1 MPEFSYKAKNMAGE
15 IFSGTLN
22 VGSMQEVNDYLDVQ
36 EYFPLEIKESKE
48 TSQGPSFM
56 DRFQTISVAEIA
68 NFTRQI
74 ATLIGAGVPIVSALD
89 ALQDQ
94 EENERFK
101 SILKTLIEDVSAGSS
116 FSDALMKHRTTFSN
130 LYVNMVRAGE
140 SAGVLEDVLKR
151 LSEFMEH
158 DESVKKSIKSA
169 MRYPIIVMI
178 ALTMAFFFAVTFIIP
193 KFTVMFDRSGVELP
207 FITRMLLALNLIITD
222 YWYLAA
228 GGLAL
233 TIFLVKRVL
242 GTKQGRL
249 AWDGFKLKLPIFG
262 TLFLKNA
269 ISRFTHMLETLNS
282 SGIHIIEALQIC
294 SETTGNAAIS
304 REIDQTRAEVEVG
317 ASLADALDK
326 GTIFPPMTIRMI
338 RTGQDAGSL
347 DEMLQSIFV
356 QYDEEVD
363 YLTKRLSSLVE
374 PLMTVVIGVFILII
388 ALGIFLPM
396 WGMYEAV
403 K

>member
-15 IFSGTLN
+15 IFTGTLN
-22 VGSMQEVNDYLDVQ
+22 VGSKQEVNDYLDVQ
-36 EYFPLEIKESKE
+36 EYFPLEIKEKKE
-48 TSQGPSFM
+48 TRQGPSFM
-56 DRFQTISVAEIA
+56 DRFQTISIAEIA
-68 NFTRQI
+68 NFTRQT

-101 SILKTLIEDVSAGSS
+101 GILKTLIEDVSAGSS

-193 KFTVMFDRSGVELP
+193 KFTVMFERSGVELP
-207 FITRMLLALNLIITD
+207 LITQILLALNTIITD

-304 REIDQTRAEVEVG
+304 REIDQTRAEVEIG
-317 ASLADALDK
+317 SSLADALDK